1 MRLLLV
7 EDDLPLAE
15 ALMSLLV
22 SSGYAVDC
30 VHDGEA
36 AKALVA
42 AEQFDL
48 MILDLNLP
56 HLDGLSVL
64 RAMRASGNRAAVMI
78 LTARGTAEDRV
89 RGLDLGADDYMAKPF
104 DIREFEA
111 RVRSLLRRQAGLRS
125 ATVSLGALSL
135 DLTTR
140 QFAAHGQMIDLP
152 PRERALLELLVTRA
166 GKVVVKEAIVQ
177 SLTSLDDMLSDNA
190 IEQYISRL
198 RRRLAPLG
206 LTLRTVRGIGYLLEK
221 PAETPFAAPPFVAV
235 AFDGHGGFGPCGFG
249 GHLARGAAHGAKCV
263 GPGAGRLGLGDC
275 RAGDGGPIGRAGG
288 GYSIFIFGNAGL
300 DRAGQGVL
308 PGGWARGQLPDR
320 LSRSGGG
327 CSHAR
332 RRGLCRWGLW
342 AGWHTQRHLA
352 ARAVNRG
359 AVHRL

>member
-1 MRLLLV
+1 MNWPFTTAAFVFNLRGKESQMRLLLV

-125 ATVSLGALSL
+125 ATVSLGALTL

-140 QFAAHGQMIDLP
+140 QFAALGQIIDLP

-166 GKVVVKEAIVQ
+166 GKVVAKEAIVQ

-221 PAETPFAAPPFVAV
+221 PAETA
-235 AFDGHGGFGPCGFG
+235 
-249 GHLARGAAHGAKCV
+249 
-263 GPGAGRLGLGDC
+263 
-275 RAGDGGPIGRAGG
+275 
-288 GYSIFIFGNAGL
+288 
-300 DRAGQGVL
+300 
-308 PGGWARGQLPDR
+308 
-320 LSRSGGG
+320 
-327 CSHAR
+327 
-332 RRGLCRWGLW
+332 
-342 AGWHTQRHLA
+342 
-352 ARAVNRG
+352 
-359 AVHRL
+359 